1 MRPLGDF
8 TPVEPNHQAQA
19 SFDGAMIIRDGR
31 ELGSINGGA
40 GAPNSDPKISL
51 IIVALFDL

>member
-1 MRPLGDF
+1 M
-8 TPVEPNHQAQA
+8 PVEPNHQAQA
-19 SFDGAMIIRDGR
+19 SFDGATIIQDGR
-31 ELGSINGGA
+31 ELASINGGV